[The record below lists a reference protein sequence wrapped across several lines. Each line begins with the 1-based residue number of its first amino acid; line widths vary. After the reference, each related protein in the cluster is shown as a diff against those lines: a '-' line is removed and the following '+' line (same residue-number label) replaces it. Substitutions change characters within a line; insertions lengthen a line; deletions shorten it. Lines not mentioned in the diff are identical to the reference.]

1 MAQELSCNLYHVQL
15 YSGVNDPSEY
25 PTSQWRY
32 YMQYTDCCSKV
43 ITTVRIDGG
52 PNWDEAGDPVF
63 QTPII
68 SFSTPYIYVRRI
80 SDPTD
85 IRIPT
90 GNIVI
95 SSPSSFSPTC
105 VTTTTTSTPVVPTT
119 TKPQVH
125 IIFKSS
131 CNDVA
136 TYSFLL
142 HDGFGGTQRVVCFRD
157 PLVQASLVTGT
168 FSTILQSGSYSL
180 FFGKAV
186 ANNVGPGCEC
196 DCSTQSLSCLSIKIR
211 SSSLDAFSYVDCSSG
226 LLTQQFLN
234 PLTFLNTEQQNLIS
248 IPGTCSIGISTSTQ
262 SVNFTTSQGL
272 LVQGF
277 TGSNSNYTISYSG
290 PYGSLMS
297 STNSEYHARE
307 TGNYWI
313 RSNIVTRLDIQFS
326 ATGSVTSQLVKRN
339 TSNQITILDQ
349 NSIDLYNTSTGAVQS
364 LTASIS
370 LGSEYYSLNQDDRV
384 YVRISRNSS
393 VLSASYS
400 SSVCI
405 SGQLLRVFATQSQN
419 SNTWSLVRTPGSAP
433 IFNAF
438 GSKYQMTFNHPTGQT
453 NWSGKT
459 YSVPSDG
466 NYKLS
471 WRISGTYSITQA
483 INVVDFNL
491 SVSPLTLI
499 YGNYIYTQILIPSE
513 PATGTFSFFT
523 ENFSIYL
530 YKGQVV
536 DMGVMLSMN
545 QINFPDTFGSSLG
558 VSINFDN
565 GSFFEISSEPKWDT
579 LSRNFTYF
587 EVLKSPT
594 HSANANSYGLD
605 LCVRP
610 SLTGAPPV
618 TRLLGSWTYSICQYP
633 GSFYS
638 TLPLCATVS
647 ICGSYTREFVEIA
660 ATACQYPSTISLSS
674 LDVDITPTTTVLF
687 LPSPEPEPWPQPT
700 TTTTT
705 STTTS
710 PLWFPL
716 YGTQSGGTW
725 IGHNQISFY
734 CTYTQQVSNW
744 DERVIVAYA
753 NKPVSQLGVGDTV
766 YNLSY
771 SPFIHTRNKFYT
783 FALGT
788 TGSSPGQVKTI
799 AFDIQQDGRISGI
812 SNCP

>member
-1 MAQELSCNLYHVQL
+1 MALELSCNLYQVQL
-15 YSGVNDPSEY
+15 LDGVNDLGEY

-68 SFSTPYIYVRRI
+68 SFSTPYIYVRSI

-90 GNIVI
+90 LIVI
-95 SSPSSFSPTC
+95 TLTSQSFPTC

-142 HDGFGGTQRVVCFRD
+142 HDGFGGRQRVVCFRD
-157 PLVQASLVTGT
+157 PLVQASLLTGT

-234 PLTFLNTEQQNLIS
+234 PLTFLNTEEQNLIS

-307 TGNYWI
+307 TGDYWI
-313 RSNIVTRLDIQFS
+313 RSNIVTTLDIQFS

-339 TSNQITILDQ
+339 TYDVITILDQ
-349 NSIDLYNTSTGAVQS
+349 NSIDLYNTSTSAVQS

-384 YVRISRNSS
+384 YVRISKNSS

-419 SNTWSLVRTPGSAP
+419 SNTWSLIRTPGSAP
-433 IFNAF
+433 IFNVY
-438 GSKYQMTFNHPTGQT
+438 GSKYQMTFNHPTGET

-459 YSVPSDG
+459 YSVPSGG

-471 WRISGTYSITQA
+471 WRISGTYTIPQA

-491 SVSPLTLI
+491 SVSPFTLN
-499 YGNYIYTQILIPSE
+499 YGNYIYSNILIPTQ

-618 TRLLGSWTYSICQYP
+618 TRLLGSWTYSICQFP
-633 GSFYS
+633 GSLVS
-638 TLPLCATVS
+638 TLSTCATGS

-744 DERVIVAYA
+744 DKRVIVAYA